1 MTPEERNTVIE
12 ALSIADVLA
21 EGRGTTV
28 IREALAI
35 MRREREETTVPHVH
49 KWFRTGEMT
58 QGLIRCIECGLWG
71 EETHG

>member
-35 MRREREETTVPHVH
+35 MRREREP
-49 KWFRTGEMT
+49 
-58 QGLIRCIECGLWG
+58 WG
-71 EETHG
+71 EAVRLASYSCGRCGCADVIRNDP